1 MSEHPRAPEQR
12 TIDVDVTGLDA
23 RGNTVHGFAA
33 VYGAE
38 SHDLGGY
45 TETIA
50 PGAFA
55 GVLDADVRA
64 LLNHDPNVVLGRTK
78 SGTLRLADDARGLR
92 FELDLP
98 DNRADLREAV
108 SRGDLDGASFRFVVG
123 DETWDGDRRT
133 VTRVAELHDVTLAT
147 YPAYPAASIELRT
160 RPDNNPAPAERKDIM
175 AATAEPQDTTDVED
189 RGQAPASGGLRV
201 EDRAQAPEPT
211 ISQRIETALRSVRKG
226 ENRALTTAASVSP
239 GELSTVLFDRLRAS
253 SVILG
258 TGIKTL
264 TTDAD
269 SVTYPTLTADVV
281 PAWYAEAATITP
293 GDPTFATLVATPRK
307 LAHLVQFSNEVL
319 DDSDPSIA
327 TVLNDHLLRVLALKL
342 DAGLLEGSGTPPE
355 ITGLKNIAGKQT
367 LNSATNGQQPTLDN
381 IADAIALLEGVNV
394 PLNRMRLVVH
404 PRNISTL
411 RKAKASTAGSYLWG
425 EPTAVSPRNI
435 FGVPV
440 VTSPQLAT
448 NEVLGTS
455 GAVTNSAYL
464 YDTDSVVYV
473 QRSPIEIELDRSRL
487 FNSDQ
492 SEMRAKLRGDL
503 ISPTPTGIVRIA
515 GFLA

>member
-55 GVLDADVRA
+55 GVMDADVRA
-64 LLNHDPNVVLGRTK
+64 LLNHDANIVLGRTK
-78 SGTLRLADDARGLR
+78 SGTLRLSDDPRGLR

-98 DNRADLREAV
+98 ESRADLREAV
-108 SRGDLDGASFRFVVG
+108 QRGDLDGASFRFVVG
-123 DETWDGDRRT
+123 DETWDGDKRT
-133 VTRVAELHDVTLAT
+133 IVTVKELHDVTLAT
-147 YPAYPAASIELRT
+147 YPAYPAASVELRSRNT
-160 RPDNNPAPAERKDIM
+160 EPAKPEKEPDMSETATEERTERPEEQRNGGLKIEDRTA
-175 AATAEPQDTTDVED
+175 AEPSI
-189 RGQAPASGGLRV
+189 G
-201 EDRAQAPEPT
+201 
-211 ISQRIETALRSVRKG
+211 QRIETALRSVRKG
-226 ENRALTTAASVSP
+226 ESRALTTAAAVSP

-264 TTDAD
+264 TTEAD
-269 SVTYPTLTADVV
+269 SVTYPSLTADVV

-293 GDPTFATLVATPRK
+293 GDPTFGTLTATPRK
-307 LAHLVQFSNEVL
+307 LAHIVQFSNEVL

-327 TVLNDHLLRVLALKL
+327 SVLNDHLLRVLALKL

-367 LNSATNGQQPTLDN
+367 LAVATNGATPTLDT
-381 IADAIALLEGVNV
+381 IADAIALLEAVNV
-394 PLNRMRLVVH
+394 PLDRMRVVMH
-404 PRNISTL
+404 PRNL
-411 RKAKASTAGSYLWG
+411 AAMRKSKASTGGDYLWG
-425 EPTAVSPRNI
+425 NPAGAGPSNI

-440 VTSPQLAT
+440 VTTPQLAT
-448 NEVLGTS
+448 NEAQGTS
-455 GAVTNSAYL
+455 GTVTNSIYVF
-464 YDTDSVVYV
+464 DTDSVVYV
-473 QRSPIEIELDRSRL
+473 QRSPIEIEMDRSRL

-503 ISPTPTGIVRIA
+503 ISPTPTGIVRVTGA
-515 GFLA
+515 LA

>member
-1 MSEHPRAPEQR
+1 MSNHPRAPEQR
-12 TIDVDVTGLDA
+12 TVDVDVTGLDA

-50 PGAFA
+50 AGAFA

-64 LLNHDPNVVLGRTK
+64 LLNHDPNVVLGRTR

-98 DNRADLREAV
+98 DSRADLREAV

-147 YPAYPAASIELRT
+147 YPAYPAASIELRS
-160 RPDNNPAPAERKDIM
+160 RNPKPAKPEKENDLMSETATEER
-175 AATAEPQDTTDVED
+175 TERTEEQ
-189 RGQAPASGGLRV
+189 RNGGLRV
-201 EDRAQAPEPT
+201 QDRAAAPEPT
-211 ISQRIETALRSVRKG
+211 IEQRIETALRSVRRG
-226 ENRALTTAASVSP
+226 ESRALTTAAAVSP

-253 SVILG
+253 SVVLG

-269 SVTYPTLTADVV
+269 SITYPVLSADAV
-281 PAWYAEAATITP
+281 PAWYAEAAAISP
-293 GDPTFATLVATPRK
+293 SDPTFGTLTATPRK

-342 DAGLLEGSGTPPE
+342 DAGLLEGSGSAPE
-355 ITGLKNIAGKQT
+355 VTGLKNISGKQT

-381 IADAIALLEGVNV
+381 IADAIALLEAVNV
-394 PLNRMRLVVH
+394 PIDRMRLVVH
-404 PRNISTL
+404 PRNVSTL
-411 RKAKASTAGSYLWG
+411 RKAKASTAGSFLWG

-448 NEVLGTS
+448 SETLGTS
-455 GAVTNSAYL
+455 GAATNSAYL
-464 YDTDSVVYV
+464 FDTDSVVYV

-492 SEMRAKLRGDL
+492 SVRAKLRGDL
-503 ISPTPTGIVRIA
+503 ISPTPSDIVRIT